1 MFLASI
7 ANSDSW
13 YLLITVAAVVF
24 SSVTAPLLLSS
35 HQDKLRRQEKD
46 EDYRRQDAVA
56 AKAAEVATQAA
67 AAAVLLQAAQE
78 ATTARTE
85 EVARLAALAATETE
99 RRLSDLSAQTD
110 QIHTLVNSS
119 LSTALRNELNA
130 MDAMLVTMKEI
141 NVIKVKDGLPE
152 DPATLG
158 IIEATENRRDQLRT
172 ELEHRDA
179 QTALA
184 EAELQSA
191 KLAAEDVAKKA
202 AVA

>member
-85 EVARLAALAATETE
+85 EVARLASLAATETE

-152 DPATLG
+152 DPTTLG

-184 EAELQSA
+184 EVELQSA

>member
-67 AAAVLLQAAQE
+67 VAAVLLQAAQE

-184 EAELQSA
+184 EVELQSA

>member
-1 MFLASI
+1 MFLI

-56 AKAAEVATQAA
+56 AKAAEV
-67 AAAVLLQAAQE
+67 AVLLQAAQE

-184 EAELQSA
+184 EVELQSA

>member
-1 MFLASI
+1 
-7 ANSDSW
+7 
-13 YLLITVAAVVF
+13 
-24 SSVTAPLLLSS
+24 
-35 HQDKLRRQEKD
+35 
-46 EDYRRQDAVA
+46 
-56 AKAAEVATQAA
+56 
-67 AAAVLLQAAQE
+67 
-78 ATTARTE
+78 
-85 EVARLAALAATETE
+85 
-99 RRLSDLSAQTD
+99 
-110 QIHTLVNSS
+110 
-119 LSTALRNELNA
+119 

-172 ELEHRDA
+172 ELEHRDV

>member
-56 AKAAEVATQAA
+56 AKAAEV
-67 AAAVLLQAAQE
+67 AVLLQAAQE

-184 EAELQSA
+184 EVELQSA